1 MKKLSKKGFTLIE
14 LLAVIVILAIVAAVT
29 MTVVVP
35 MISGKNVDGAISSV
49 KNMNSQIMGACQD
62 SLTSDIMTP
71 AHGTFAGTVTNP
83 ASGTVANCTS
93 GTCTISFSA
102 TDLKGMNISGE
113 MPASFSATMTNCNI
127 TGETV
132 TFGNTGQF
140 KDLVIVMDA
149 NGVVKQQTE

>member
-1 MKKLSKKGFTLIE
+1 MKKLNKKGFTLIE

-35 MISGKNVDGAISSV
+35 MINGKNVDGAVSSV
-49 KNMNSQIMGACQD
+49 RNMNSQIMGACQD
-62 SLTSDIMTP
+62 SLTAEIMNP

-93 GTCTISFSA
+93 GTCSISFSA

-113 MPASFSATMTNCNI
+113 MPASFTATMTNCNI
-127 TGETV
+127 TSETV
-132 TFGNTGQF
+132 TFGTTGQF
-140 KDLVIVMDA
+140 KDLVIIMDA
-149 NGVVKQQTE
+149 NGVVKKQD